1 MFFKKF
7 KKNRWGQI
15 RFTMGFIANEEEN
28 SYFKTKIRVLIRNS
42 VGMADLED
50 YSKSFLLNRFPDMLC
65 SVGTLHILIL

>member
-1 MFFKKF
+1 MFFN
-7 KKNRWGQI
+7 KNGGQI

-28 SYFKTKIRVLIRNS
+28 SYFETKIRVLIRNS

-50 YSKSFLLNRFPDMLC
+50 NSKSFLLNRFPDMLC